1 MDINYLKSY
10 YLKADSIVLVSDGL
24 KKSFLNIY
32 PEFKDKSYVVRNIL
46 DVDEITKKS
55 KEQKGFDDVTDSVRI
70 LSVGRLTEAKAFH
83 YAIEAASILK
93 EII

>member
-1 MDINYLKSY
+1 MSMRLQKNQ
-10 YLKADSIVLVSDGL
+10 
-24 KKSFLNIY
+24 
-32 PEFKDKSYVVRNIL
+32 
-46 DVDEITKKS
+46 